1 MLVDTGTIV
10 NLMSYLLHKKLGGI
24 DDELIKTNMMISGV
38 GGGDPILA
46 K

>member
-1 MLVDTGTIV
+1 MLVDIGAIV
-10 NLMSYLLHKKLGGI
+10 NLMSYLLYKKLGGI